1 VARTDVFY
9 LNSGLL
15 HNTRAV
21 WLIPG
26 KTFTHPPCL
35 RKKSRISV
43 NRFSMGIYFPII
55 ELFPERIWFNITYLS
70 SGETESLN
78 LSQADVFSL
87 ALDATFKYINLFKQ
101 TYPTLSIAQTRNVT
115 IQSGALL

>member
-1 VARTDVFY
+1 
-9 LNSGLL
+9 
-15 HNTRAV
+15 
-21 WLIPG
+21 
-26 KTFTHPPCL
+26 
-35 RKKSRISV
+35 
-43 NRFSMGIYFPII
+43 MGIYFPII

-101 TYPTLSIAQTRNVT
+101 TYLTLSIAQTQNET
-115 IQSGALL
+115 IQSGASL